1 MKTTKRASVPSSEYD
16 NKYEDNSEDVVI
28 PPPIEEAEIFSAETM
43 VEFDDIRA
51 KAIEAMNIREKDAR
65 RTTLG
70 DDWAAQQQR
79 AFARKSETRRMT
91 LI

>member
-1 MKTTKRASVPSSEYD
+1 
-16 NKYEDNSEDVVI
+16 
-28 PPPIEEAEIFSAETM
+28 M
-43 VEFDDIRA
+43 VEFDEIRA
-51 KAIEAMNIREKDAR
+51 KAIEAMNTREKDAR

>member
-1 MKTTKRASVPSSEYD
+1 MSNLPAENEISAWSSFS
-16 NKYEDNSEDVVI
+16 NVI
-28 PPPIEEAEIFSAETM
+28 PPPIEESDIFSADYL
-43 VEFDDIRA
+43 VDVGDVRS
-51 KAIEAMNIREKDAR
+51 KAIEAMINRDKEIR

-79 AFARKSETRRMT
+79 QFVKRADVRRMT

>member
-1 MKTTKRASVPSSEYD
+1 MTSIGAPSEYSTR
-16 NKYEDNSEDVVI
+16 EDSKPAENVVI
-28 PPPIEEAEIFSAETM
+28 PPPIEESDIFSPDYL
-43 VEFDDIRA
+43 VDVGDVRS
-51 KAIEAMNIREKDAR
+51 KAIEAMINRDKEIR

-79 AFARKSETRRMT
+79 QFVKRADVRRMT

>member
-1 MKTTKRASVPSSEYD
+1 MYCSINQSFNLE
-16 NKYEDNSEDVVI
+16 NVVI
-28 PPPIEEAEIFSAETM
+28 PPPIEEAEIFSSESM
-43 VEFDDIRA
+43 VEVADIRA
-51 KAIEAMNIREKDAR
+51 KAIEAMNTREKEAR

-79 AFARKSETRRMT
+79 AFARKSEARRMT